1 MSRRLTAALVA
12 VACCLPPCGCGKN
25 SNDTA
30 PADKILPGVDI
41 DSVVREV
48 NSFTDELEKTFH
60 YRHWRQD
67 LHLVRDMGIRFLRYG
82 PPYYRIN
89 TAPDSYDWEF
99 TDLVFAEI
107 KDAFENYGRGGLAPQ
122 PRRRPRMPNETPPEL
137 ERQILVMTREYPTY
151 SYMKIA
157 DQLS

>member
-1 MSRRLTAALVA
+1 MLSILSGGKLVIGDQPITRGEDDEHPREAYPGPLALA
-12 VACCLPPCGCGKN
+12 
-25 SNDTA
+25 
-30 PADKILPGVDI
+30 
-41 DSVVREV
+41 
-48 NSFTDELEKTFH
+48 DELQSISRACK
-60 YRHWRQD
+60 
-67 LHLVRDMGIRFLRYG
+67 VAGISRSHFY
-82 PPYYRIN
+82 
-89 TAPDSYDWEF
+89 
-99 TDLVFAEI
+99 EI